1 MAVNDETLTL
11 RAENG
16 RLVEFDPT
24 RWKGLSVYTSEMR
37 TIAVGDR
44 LEWREPDNKR
54 RIANHEYG
62 TIRKLDANNIE
73 VKFDKSSKLSMPLS
87 DARKVDLGYAS
98 TSHASQGSTVQ
109 RVVMNVDSTRHVD
122 LVNIRQWYVGS
133 SRPEDDIR
141 VYTDSVQGMRR
152 AVSRTQD
159 KELALDVLKQRPTQ
173 GISMGL

>member
-1 MAVNDETLTL
+1 
-11 RAENG
+11 
-16 RLVEFDPT
+16 
-24 RWKGLSVYTSEMR
+24 
-37 TIAVGDR
+37 
-44 LEWREPDNKR
+44 
-54 RIANHEYG
+54 
-62 TIRKLDANNIE
+62 
-73 VKFDKSSKLSMPLS
+73 
-87 DARKVDLGYAS
+87 
-98 TSHASQGSTVQ
+98 
-109 RVVMNVDSTRHVD
+109 MNVDSTRHVD